1 MKFLVLFA
9 LFALASAGSEPD
21 FNDRT
26 VKCTVC
32 KYVMGE
38 IEELL
43 TDDSTEETILA
54 KLDELCEKLSK
65 PFLVNGCRTLVSEFV
80 KPQLEDIIANRPT
93 PEEACKEMEL
103 C

>member
-1 MKFLVLFA
+1 DIKGKRVLIDHIIIIMKFLVLFA
-9 LFALASAGSEPD
+9 LFALASAASEPD

-54 KLDELCEKLSK
+54 KLDE
-65 PFLVNGCRTLVSEFV
+65 VR
-80 KPQLEDIIANRPT
+80 IH
-93 PEEACKEMEL
+93 
-103 C
+103 